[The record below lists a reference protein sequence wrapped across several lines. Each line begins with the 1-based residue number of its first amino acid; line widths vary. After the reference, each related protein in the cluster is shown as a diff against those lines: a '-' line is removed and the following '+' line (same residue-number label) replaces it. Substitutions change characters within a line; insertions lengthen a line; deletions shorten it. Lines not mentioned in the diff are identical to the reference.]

1 MRKKTMQK
9 SFISIIGTSTIS
21 KFFALLS
28 KIVLTNL
35 LGIKI
40 MSIYGL
46 INPLMILVITISSF
60 SLPNVLSYLISS
72 NRKKS
77 KSYIKA

>member
-60 SLPNVLSYLISS
+60 SLPNVLSYL
-72 NRKKS
+72 K
-77 KSYIKA
+77 